1 MQFSMGDL
9 ERLGLED
16 VSHRVKVL
24 IDGVQRNDCVECDEE
39 NGCAVVIKTGTDG
52 KFLLENGEIAYK
64 QVYGVVR
71 LEKV

>member
-1 MQFSMGDL
+1 MGDL
-9 ERLGLED
+9 ERLGLQD
-16 VSHRVKVL
+16 VAYRVKVF
-24 IDGVQRNDCVECDEE
+24 IDGVQRKDCVECDEE

-52 KFLLENGEIAYK
+52 KLLLENGDIAYK